1 MDGKRGVARGG
12 GCRLPGMFG
21 IGGAEKEFIMSAES
35 EQLNEQITQS
45 VALLR
50 RHL

>member
-1 MDGKRGVARGG
+1 MDGGSAGRNPISPRPECDYMQAKR
-12 GCRLPGMFG
+12 
-21 IGGAEKEFIMSAES
+21 IFIMSAES

>member
-1 MDGKRGVARGG
+1 MDGEWCLARGD
-12 GCRLPGMFG
+12 GCRPPGILG
-21 IGGAEKEFIMSAES
+21 IGGPEKEFIMSAES

>member
-1 MDGKRGVARGG
+1 MVA
-12 GCRLPGMFG
+12 GCSIPPQGLFG
-21 IGGAEKEFIMSAES
+21 YIGTKEFIMSAES